1 MSRRKRAAEVIRSQA
16 EQVAK
21 LAERLDDSFDQALDT
36 LFNCKGRVIVT
47 GMGKSGIIARKIT
60 GTFNST
66 GTPSLY
72 LHPSEGMHG
81 DLGIVTPD
89 DVVLVLSKS
98 GDTDEL
104 SQLIPPF
111 KRLGVPVIAI
121 VGDIKSPLAEKADI
135 VLDASVESEA
145 DEFNLVPTTS
155 STAALVIGDALAIV
169 LLEMRGFSR
178 EDFALR
184 HPGGALGRRLL
195 LKVSDLMQT
204 GDDMPVVRESTQI
217 REAIIEITSKR
228 LGLALVVDDDGKFVG
243 IYTDGDLRRTVE
255 KGNDFLTKPILK
267 YMSQNPKTIS
277 ADALVEQHPPPQ
289 SRLITDVIPLSG
301 RCTSSCTDVI
311 VLKNGIQSL
320 SAFMERVRYKKPPH
334 C

>member
-1 MSRRKRAAEVIRSQA
+1 MSRKKRAAEVIRSQA
-16 EQVAK
+16 EQVAR
-21 LAERLDDSFDQALDT
+21 LAARLDDSFDLALDT
-36 LFNCKGRVIVT
+36 LFECKGRVIVT

-104 SQLIPPF
+104 SLLIPPF

-121 VGDIKSPLAEKADI
+121 VGDMKSPLAEKADI

-155 STAALVIGDALAIV
+155 STAALVLGDALAVV
-169 LLEMRGFSR
+169 LLEMRGFSP

-195 LKVSDLMQT
+195 LRVSDLMHT
-204 GDDMPVVRESTQI
+204 GDDMPVVKGSTMI

-228 LGLALVVDDDGKFVG
+228 LGLALVVDDSGKFAG

-255 KGNDFLTKPILK
+255 KGNDFLTKPISK
-267 YMSQNPKTIS
+267 YMSRNPKTIS
-277 ADALVEQHPPPQ
+277 ADALVEQALSIMEKHSITSLAVLDADRHP
-289 SRLITDVIPLSG
+289 IGVIHLHDIL
-301 RCTSSCTDVI
+301 RRKV
-311 VLKNGIQSL
+311 V
-320 SAFMERVRYKKPPH
+320 
-334 C
+334 

>member
-1 MSRRKRAAEVIRSQA
+1 MTRRKRAAEVIQSQA
-16 EQVAK
+16 DQVSR
-21 LAERLDDSFDQALDT
+21 LAARLDDSFDKALDT
-36 LFNCKGRVIVT
+36 LFACKGRVIVT

-72 LHPSEGMHG
+72 MHPSEGMHG
-81 DLGIVTPD
+81 DLGIVTPE

-111 KRLGVPVIAI
+111 KRLGVPIIAI
-121 VGDIKSPLAEKADI
+121 VGDTESPLAEKADI

-145 DEFNLVPTTS
+145 DAFNLIPTTS
-155 STAALVIGDALAIV
+155 STAALVIGDALAVV
-169 LLEMRGFSR
+169 LLEMRGFSP

-195 LKVSDLMQT
+195 LRVSDLMHT
-204 GDDMPVVRESTQI
+204 GDDMPIVKESTLI
-217 REAIIEITSKR
+217 KDAIIEITSKR
-228 LGLALVVDDDGKFVG
+228 LGLALVVGDDGKFAG

-255 KGNDFLTKPILK
+255 KGNDFLTKPISK
-267 YMSQNPKTIS
+267 YMSRNPKTIS
-277 ADALVEQHPPPQ
+277 ADALVEQA
-289 SRLITDVIPLSG
+289 LS
-301 RCTSSCTDVI
+301 I
-311 VLKNGIQSL
+311 
-320 SAFMERVRYKKPPH
+320 MERHSITSLAVLDAERHPTGVIHLHDILRRKVV
-334 C
+334 

>member
-1 MSRRKRAAEVIRSQA
+1 MSRKKRAAEVIRSQA
-16 EQVAK
+16 EQVAR
-21 LAERLDDSFDQALDT
+21 LAARLDDSFDRALDT
-36 LFNCKGRVIVT
+36 LFECKGRVIVT

-104 SQLIPPF
+104 SLLIPPF

-121 VGDIKSPLAEKADI
+121 VGDMKSPLAEKADI

-155 STAALVIGDALAIV
+155 STAALVLGDALAVV
-169 LLEMRGFSR
+169 LLEMRGFSP

-195 LKVSDLMQT
+195 LRVSDLMHT
-204 GDDMPVVRESTQI
+204 GDDMPVVKGSTMI

-228 LGLALVVDDDGKFVG
+228 LGLALVVDDSGKFAG

-255 KGNDFLTKPILK
+255 KGNDFLTKPISK
-267 YMSQNPKTIS
+267 YMSRNPKTIS
-277 ADALVEQHPPPQ
+277 ADALVEQALSIMEKHSITSLAVLDADRHP
-289 SRLITDVIPLSG
+289 IGVIHLHDIL
-301 RCTSSCTDVI
+301 RRKV
-311 VLKNGIQSL
+311 V
-320 SAFMERVRYKKPPH
+320 
-334 C
+334 